1 MGLLRENA
9 CRPAGAALLAALLC
23 LGPASSLAQPAES
36 AEARLQAQL
45 LDGVRAF
52 RAEQYESALEIFRR
66 VEGAAARPDIGFYLG
81 MALHKLGRHAEAL
94 SEFRAAHRAGLR
106 EPVADYYRAV
116 SCYRMGL
123 HERARAGF
131 RALLQP
137 TTAEAGAPQLG
148 PRLLAGAERFLA
160 TLDRA
165 TSPLGDGAA
174 AEPGSRF
181 ESALQKADA
190 ASARS
195 DAEAQEWLEEA
206 ALLLGALPPSE
217 RAAALPRFQA
227 VLARVQQAT
236 RGPAAPVRT
245 SELGALLQSVSASPL
260 R

>member
-1 MGLLRENA
+1 MGSALIV
-9 CRPAGAALLAALLC
+9 ALLFLV
-23 LGPASSLAQPAES
+23 PAHSLAQPAES

-81 MALHKLGRHAEAL
+81 MALHKLGRHADAL

-123 HERARAGF
+123 YERARGGF

-137 TTAEAGAPQLG
+137 AAAETGAPQLG
-148 PRLLAGAERFLA
+148 PRLLTGAERFLA
-160 TLDRA
+160 ALDRTTMPA
-165 TSPLGDGAA
+165 ADGAGT
-174 AEPGSRF
+174 EPGQRF
-181 ESALQKADA
+181 ESALKKADA

-206 ALLLGALPPSE
+206 ALLLGTLPATE
-217 RAAALPRFQA
+217 RAVALPRFQA
-227 VLARVQQAT
+227 VLARVQQAA

-245 SELGALLQSVSASPL
+245 SELGALLQSVSASPP

>member
-1 MGLLRENA
+1 MGLLRETA
-9 CRPAGAALLAALLC
+9 GRPAGAALLAALLC
-23 LGPASSLAQPAES
+23 MVPAHAQAQPAGS
-36 AEARLQAQL
+36 AEVRLQAQL

-123 HERARAGF
+123 FERARGGF

-137 TTAEAGAPQLG
+137 TAAEPAPQLG

-160 TLDRA
+160 ALDRA
-165 TSPLGDGAA
+165 TTPAADGAA
-174 AEPGSRF
+174 AEPAQRF
-181 ESALQKADA
+181 ENALQKADT
-190 ASARS
+190 ASSRS

-206 ALLLGALPPSE
+206 ALLLGTFPPTE
-217 RAAALPRFQA
+217 RATALPRFQA
-227 VLARVQQAT
+227 VLARVQQAA
-236 RGPAAPVRT
+236 RGPAAPIRT
-245 SELGALLQSVSASPL
+245 SELGALLQSVSAGPQ